1 MRDGF
6 FLFGLPFLSLIFRKE
21 LKLNS
26 GFTYLCLSSELNF
39 MNTDT
44 VRILDQ
50 EAVEAKLLR
59 MAYEIFESHYGKD
72 AIVLIGID
80 ERGGFLGARLLS
92 HLQNISNLTI
102 TFLQATLDRQ
112 DNDSLIGVDLGI
124 EDLQDLA
131 GKHIVVVDD
140 VLYSGTTLLNV
151 ISILLQ
157 ARPASIQT
165 AVLIDR
171 GHRLVPV
178 AADFTGMQL
187 ATTIQQHVQ
196 VTLDKGTERA
206 EAFLL

>member
-1 MRDGF
+1 M
-6 FLFGLPFLSLIFRKE
+6 K
-21 LKLNS
+21 
-26 GFTYLCLSSELNF
+26 
-39 MNTDT
+39 TDT

-50 EAVEAKLLR
+50 DAVEAKLLR
-59 MAYEIFESHYGKD
+59 MAYEMYESHYGQD
-72 AIVLIGID
+72 HIIMIGID
-80 ERGGFLGARLLS
+80 ERGGFLGERLLS
-92 HLQNISNLTI
+92 HIREISDLDI
-102 TFLQATLDRQ
+102 SYLQASLDRPE
-112 DNDSLIGVDLGI
+112 NDSLMGIDLGV
-124 EDLQDLA
+124 EDLKELT

-171 GHRLVPV
+171 GHRTVPV

-196 VTLDKGTERA
+196 VTLDQNSQRA

>member
-1 MRDGF
+1 MR
-6 FLFGLPFLSLIFRKE
+6 
-21 LKLNS
+21 
-26 GFTYLCLSSELNF
+26 
-39 MNTDT
+39 TDT
-44 VRILDQ
+44 VKILDQ

-59 MAYEIFESHYGKD
+59 MAYEIYESHYGQD
-72 AIVLIGID
+72 RIILIGID
-80 ERGGFLGARLLS
+80 QRGGFLGERLLA
-92 HLQNISNLTI
+92 HLNKISSLEI
-102 TFLQATLDRQ
+102 TYIQASLDRQ
-112 DNDSLIGVDLGI
+112 ENDSLIGIDLGV
-124 EDLQDLA
+124 ESLESL
-131 GKHIVVVDD
+131 GSSHIVVVDD

-171 GHRLVPV
+171 GHRTVPV

-196 VTLDKGTERA
+196 VTLDVKSQRA

>member
-1 MRDGF
+1 M
-6 FLFGLPFLSLIFRKE
+6 
-21 LKLNS
+21 
-26 GFTYLCLSSELNF
+26 NF
-39 MNTDT
+39 MKEDT

-50 EAVEAKLLR
+50 ETVEAKLLR
-59 MAYEIFESHYGKD
+59 MAYEIYEAHYGED
-72 AIVLIGID
+72 HIILIGID
-80 ERGGFLGARLLS
+80 QRGGFLGERLLS
-92 HLQNISNLTI
+92 HLKNISTLTI
-102 TFLQATLDRQ
+102 TYLQASLDRQ
-112 DNDSLIGVDLGI
+112 ENDSLIGIDLGI
-124 EDLQDLA
+124 ENLESLRN
-131 GKHIVVVDD
+131 GHILVVDD

-171 GHRLVPV
+171 GHRTVPV

-196 VTLDKGTERA
+196 VNVDTSSQRA

>member
-1 MRDGF
+1 M
-6 FLFGLPFLSLIFRKE
+6 KE
-21 LKLNS
+21 
-26 GFTYLCLSSELNF
+26 G
-39 MNTDT
+39 T

-59 MAYEIFESHYGKD
+59 MAYEIYESHYGQKE
-72 AIVLIGID
+72 IILIGID
-80 ERGGFLGARLLS
+80 QRGGFLGQRLLS
-92 HLQNISNLTI
+92 HLENISTLKI
-102 TFLQATLDRQ
+102 TYLQASLDRQ
-112 DNDSLIGVDLGI
+112 ENDSLIGIDLGV
-124 EDLQDLA
+124 ENLESL
-131 GKHIVVVDD
+131 GNGHIVVVDD

-171 GHRLVPV
+171 GHRTVPV

-196 VTLDKGTERA
+196 VTLDTTSQRA